1 MRLIVNDQSMEFT
14 APLTVTQL
22 LAALQQNTA
31 GTALAINQVII
42 PRHQWDSHTVNDQD
56 NILLFQAIAGG

>member
-1 MRLIVNDQSMEFT
+1 MHIIINDQTMEFES
-14 APLTVTQL
+14 PLTINQL
-22 LAALQQNTA
+22 FVALERPTA

-42 PRHQWDSHTVNDQD
+42 PKSQWDSHLVNDQD

>member
-1 MRLIVNDQSMEFT
+1 MRLIINDQPMEFS

-22 LAALQQNTA
+22 LAALQQTTA

>member
-1 MRLIVNDQSMEFT
+1 MRLIINDQPMEFS
-14 APLTVTQL
+14 APLTVTHL
-22 LAALQQNTA
+22 LAALQQTTA

>member
-1 MRLIVNDQSMEFT
+1 MRLIINDQPMEFS

-22 LAALQQNTA
+22 LAALQQTTA

-42 PRHQWDSHTVNDQD
+42 PRHKWDSHTVNDQD